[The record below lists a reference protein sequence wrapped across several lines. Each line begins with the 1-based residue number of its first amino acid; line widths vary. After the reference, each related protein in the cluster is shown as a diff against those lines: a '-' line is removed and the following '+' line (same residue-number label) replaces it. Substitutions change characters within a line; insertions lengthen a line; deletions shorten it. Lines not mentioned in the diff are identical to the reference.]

1 MKDDH
6 STPQPD
12 YRARRIVRAVSSLER
27 ASLLLKEQGADL
39 TCFQNA
45 MRLHRIAAGVQRLV
59 PALLRMGAA
68 MEAVESRTVGEAHHD
83 QA

>member
-1 MKDDH
+1 MRDDH

-12 YRARRIVRAVSSLER
+12 YRAHRIVRAVSSLER

-39 TCFQNA
+39 TCFQSA

-68 MEAVESRTVGEAHHD
+68 MEVVESRTVGGDAS
-83 QA
+83 

>member
-1 MKDDH
+1 MRDAQ
-6 STPQPD
+6 STRRTD

-27 ASLLLKEQGADL
+27 ASLLLKEQGAEL

-45 MRLHRIAAGVQRLV
+45 KRLHSIAAGVQRLV

-68 MEAVESRTVGEAHHD
+68 MEVAETRSVSGGAS
-83 QA
+83 

>member
-1 MKDDH
+1 MRDAH
-6 STPQPD
+6 STPRTD

-27 ASLLLKEQGADL
+27 ASVLLMEQGADL

-45 MRLHRIAAGVQRLV
+45 MRLHKIAAGVQRLG

-68 MEAVESRTVGEAHHD
+68 MEVAESRTVGGGAS
-83 QA
+83 